1 MSRSSITV
9 GVLVVIGFFLT
20 GAAATAQEL
29 EAIKLPAPQT
39 DGGKPLMQCL
49 KERVSLREFDSKPLP
64 PQVMS
69 NLLWAAWG
77 ISRPDSGKRTA
88 PSASNRQEI
97 DLYVTTAD
105 GVYLYDAA
113 EHALQPVMAKDI
125 RADTGTQPYVGTAP
139 VNLVYVAD
147 FERMRMPSEEY
158 STFYSAANTGFI
170 AENVY
175 LFCASEGLACC
186 VRGLVP
192 REELAKTLGLRPEQ
206 RVVLGHTIGYPKPGA
221 EKH

>member
-1 MSRSSITV
+1 
-9 GVLVVIGFFLT
+9 
-20 GAAATAQEL
+20 
-29 EAIKLPAPQT
+29 
-39 DGGKPLMQCL
+39 MQCL
-49 KERVSLREFDSKPLP
+49 KERQSFRAYDSKPLP

-97 DLYVTTAD
+97 DIYVTTAD

-113 EHALQPVMAKDI
+113 EHALQPVLAKDI
-125 RADTGTQPYVGTAP
+125 RAETGTQPYVGTAP

-147 FERMRMPSEEY
+147 FKKMRMPSEEY
-158 STFYSAANTGFI
+158 ATFYSAANTGFI

-175 LFCASEGLACC
+175 LFCASEGLATV
-186 VRGLVP
+186 VRGLFD
-192 REELAKTLGLRPEQ
+192 REKLTGIMKLRPEQ
-206 RVVLGHTIGYPKPGA
+206 HIVLTQTVGYPRQ
-221 EKH
+221 EK

>member
-1 MSRSSITV
+1 MRRSLTTV
-9 GVLVVIGFFLT
+9 GVLIVIGSFLT
-20 GAAATAQEL
+20 GTTATAQEL
-29 EAIKLPAPQT
+29 EPIKLPAPQT
-39 DGGKPLMQCL
+39 DGGKPLMKCL
-49 KERVSLREFDSKPLP
+49 KERQSFRAYDAKPLP

-97 DLYVTTAD
+97 DIYVSTTD

-113 EHALQPVMAKDI
+113 EHALQPVLAKDI
-125 RADTGTQPYVGTAP
+125 RAETGTQPYVGTAP
-139 VNLVYVAD
+139 VNLIYVAD
-147 FERMRMPSEEY
+147 FKKMRMPSEEY

-175 LFCASEGLACC
+175 LFCASEGLASC

-206 RVVLGHTIGYPKPGA
+206 RVVLAHTIGYPKAGA
-221 EKH
+221 EQH